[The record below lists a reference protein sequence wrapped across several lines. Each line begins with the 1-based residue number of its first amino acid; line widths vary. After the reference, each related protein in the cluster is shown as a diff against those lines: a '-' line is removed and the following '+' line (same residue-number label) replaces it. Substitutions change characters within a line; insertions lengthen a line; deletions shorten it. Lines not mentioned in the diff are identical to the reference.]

1 MPRIIIVRDK
11 CPLCGDLV
19 ERVPDKILREQPHY
33 HNAEYVV
40 TRTGYK
46 QYIHSNCWYGMIED
60 QKKRKDLA

>member
-19 ERVPDKILREQPHY
+19 ERVSDKILREQPHY